1 MDESSD
7 STPPQPPAAPHS
19 QAQLYSLC
27 WGEFSQSLVAAVQF
41 LRCHNDLTDVTL
53 AAGGRSF
60 RAHKIVLSAASPFL
74 LELLKVCLFILYS
87 FIYFYIDIYI
97 PSYPGPRQAICV
109 ENQILCPTDIFIN

>member
-7 STPPQPPAAPHS
+7 STPPQPPAAAGAAGAHS

-74 LELLKVCLFILYS
+74 LELLKVC
-87 FIYFYIDIYI
+87 
-97 PSYPGPRQAICV
+97 
-109 ENQILCPTDIFIN
+109 IFKYNIH